1 MNFTATQIAEILEGD
16 IIGDPNIEVS
26 KLAKIEEGTEGS
38 LTFLSNEKYTSY
50 LYTTN
55 ASIAIVNKT
64 FKPTKEIG
72 VTLIKVDDAYAAFSK
87 LLTFYNEA
95 KQHKIGK
102 EDPHFISGS
111 AKVGINIYLGAFTYI
126 GNNVKIGDDVKIY
139 PHCYIGDNVT
149 IESGS
154 TLFSGVKIYSDCIIG
169 NNCKIHSGAVIGAD
183 GFGFAPDKNKV
194 YTAIP
199 QLGNVIIE
207 DNVDIGANT
216 TIDRATLGSTIIRKG
231 VKLDNLIQVG
241 HNCEIDENTVIAAQ
255 TGISGSTKIG
265 KRAMIGGQAAFAG
278 HIKVG
283 DDTIVS
289 GFSGVRKSV
298 KDKDI
303 VIGFP
308 AYNIHKWNKSSA
320 IVRNLPSYVAKI
332 SELEKEIKALKAK

>member
-1 MNFTATQIAEILEGD
+1 MNFTAKQIAEILEGD
-16 IIGDPNIEVS
+16 VIGDPNIEVS
-26 KLAKIEEGTEGS
+26 MLAKIEEGTQGS
-38 LTFLSNEKYTSY
+38 LTFLSNEKYTSH
-50 LYTTN
+50 LYSTK
-55 ASIAIVNKT
+55 ASIVIVNKT
-64 FKPTKEIG
+64 FKPTQEIAA
-72 VTLIKVDDAYAAFSK
+72 TLIKVVDAYAAFSK
-87 LLTFYNEA
+87 LLTFYNDA
-95 KQHKIGK
+95 KQHKTGK
-102 EDPHFISGS
+102 EEPNFVSKS
-111 AKVGINIYLGAFTYI
+111 AILGINIYLGAFAYI

-149 IESGS
+149 VASGT
-154 TLFSGVKIYSDCIIG
+154 TLFSGVKIYSDCMIG
-169 NNCKIHSGAVIGAD
+169 NNCKIHAGTIIGAD
-183 GFGFAPDKNKV
+183 GFGFAPDENKV

-207 DNVDIGANT
+207 DNVDIGANS

-255 TGISGSTKIG
+255 TGVSGSTKIG
-265 KRAMIGGQAAFAG
+265 KRVMIGGQAAFAG
-278 HIKVG
+278 HIKIG
-283 DDTIVS
+283 DDAVVS

-308 AYNIHKWNKSSA
+308 AYNIQKWNKSSA